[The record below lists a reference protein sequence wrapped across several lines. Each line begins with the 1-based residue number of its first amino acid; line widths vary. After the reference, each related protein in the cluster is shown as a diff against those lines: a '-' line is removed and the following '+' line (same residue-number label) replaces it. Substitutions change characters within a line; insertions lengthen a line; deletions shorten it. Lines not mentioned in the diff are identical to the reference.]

1 MDKRSIIGYV
11 LIGLVLIGY
20 FSLNQPTAEDLQ
32 AEKLRKDSIA
42 LVHQKEIAEQAK
54 KAEAEKAALESQ
66 RNNPEDLFY
75 NVLNGEEKIV
85 KLSNENVD
93 INISTLGSRVVS
105 ATLKDYKNQDS
116 IRGNLVLFDSKD
128 KLGAN
133 SSNKELR
140 GSNAMNFIFEGKQ
153 GVKDINT
160 GILYSTPIEQ
170 NDSSVVMRL
179 CFASDSTG
187 ATKYIDLKYLLR
199 KESYMLDLYIKAH
212 NMDDILSSR
221 DMGIAWR
228 QLLRQQE
235 PGYDFEQRYTNITYK
250 PVNDDSDYLSE
261 MQNDSEKLAEPMSWI
276 AFKNQFFSCI
286 LIAGEQFNNVEL
298 KSDIVAKGQNMLKN
312 CSATMTTQFDPSGE
326 NATALQFYFGP
337 NKFSTLQESSAMA
350 MDSDKD
356 LELEELIYFGWPI
369 VRWINRY
376 FIMYLFDGLSSLGLN
391 MGIVLILLTIIVK
404 VIVYPFTKKSY
415 ISSAKMRALKPHID
429 AINAKYPRKEDAL
442 KKQQEV
448 MGLYTKYGASP
459 MGGCL
464 PMLIQMPVFIALF
477 NFVPNAIELRQQS
490 FLWANDLSAFDALI
504 SWEHPI
510 WLIGDH
516 ISIFCLLFC
525 VTQILNTYYTSKMQP
540 NMGSSEMEQ
549 QQKMMRWMMYLM
561 PVMFFFMF
569 NDYSSG
575 LNFYYFVSTLISVLI
590 FIYLR
595 RAVKENELLQKM
607 EAYAESNKNN
617 PAKRNNMMARLEAL
631 QEQQKKMLE
640 EQERA
645 RNERKARKNK

>member
-11 LIGLVLIGY
+11 LIGLVLIG
-20 FSLNQPTAEDLQ
+20 FFTMNQPSAEDLQ

-42 LVHQKEIAEQAK
+42 AAQLLQKQELARV
-54 KAEAEKAALESQ
+54 AEAEKVALESQ
-66 RNNPEDLFY
+66 KSNPNELLY
-75 NVLNGEEKIV
+75 HALNGNDSTIT
-85 KLSNENVD
+85 LSNDKMDVK
-93 INISTLGSRVVS
+93 ISTLGSRVTSV
-105 ATLKDYKNQDS
+105 TLKEYNDQQD
-116 IRGNLVLFDSKD
+116 GNVTLFDSND
-128 KLGAN
+128 KLGN
-133 SSNKELR
+133 RTGN
-140 GSNAMNFIFEGKQ
+140 NAFNFVLEGKQ

-160 GILYSTPIEQ
+160 GILYSTPVEKS
-170 NDSSVVMRL
+170 DSSIVLRI
-179 CFASDSTG
+179 CFAKDSVQDL
-187 ATKYIDLKYLLR
+187 KYIDFKYVLK
-199 KESYMLDLYIKAH
+199 KESYILDLFVEAH
-212 NMDDILSSR
+212 NMDDLLSSR
-221 DMGIAWR
+221 DMAINWK
-228 QLLRQQE
+228 QLVRQQE
-235 PGYDFEQRYTNITYK
+235 AGYDFEQRFTSLTYK

-261 MQNDSEKLAEPMSWI
+261 MQSESVKLTEPISWV

-286 LIAGEQFNNVEL
+286 LISGEQFNNVEL
-298 KSDIVAKGQNMLKN
+298 KSEIIAKGEGMLKN
-312 CSATMTTQFDPSGE
+312 CSAQMTAPFDPSG
-326 NATALQFYFGP
+326 NNVTAMQFYFGP
-337 NKFSTLQESSAMA
+337 NKFHTLQECSSMGIN
-350 MDSDKD
+350 SDKD

-404 VIVYPFTKKSY
+404 AIVYPFTKKSY

-429 AINAKYPRKEDAL
+429 AINAKYPKKEDAL
-442 KKQQEV
+442 KKQQEI
-448 MGLYTKYGASP
+448 MGLYSKYGASP

-490 FLWANDLSAFDALI
+490 FLWAHDLSAFDALI
-504 SWEHPI
+504 SWEQPI

-525 VTQILNTYYTSKMQP
+525 ITQILNTYYTSKMQP
-540 NMGSSEMEQ
+540 SMGGSEMEQ

-561 PVMFFFMF
+561 PVMFFFIF

-575 LNFYYFVSTLISVLI
+575 LNFYYFISTLISVLI

-595 RAVKENELLQKM
+595 RAVKEDELLQKM

-617 PAKRNNMMARLEAL
+617 PAKKSNMMSRLEAL

-640 EQERA
+640 EQERI
-645 RNERKARKNK
+645 RNERKNRRNK